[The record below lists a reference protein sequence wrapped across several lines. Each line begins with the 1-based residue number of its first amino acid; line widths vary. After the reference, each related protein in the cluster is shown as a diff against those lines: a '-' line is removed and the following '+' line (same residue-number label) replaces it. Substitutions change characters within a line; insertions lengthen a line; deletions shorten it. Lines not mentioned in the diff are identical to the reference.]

1 MKAPRGSYPD
11 AKKIAEIRAKCS
23 SALDKSARILYNYK
37 GGFYFF
43 RGGLGMKAIKHDPPR
58 EIKDLRDM
66 VQTSAAF
73 FGDKDLYVYKE
84 DKQEVHF
91 SYNRLRDEVEQFG
104 TALNVL
110 GIDEGRVA
118 VISETSAKVT
128 VTYLGTVNAGGV
140 IVPLDR
146 ELTEDQIPEFIER
159 AECDMVVYSESF
171 NGIITKMAAKM
182 PHVKFYIPMK
192 GEDEVD
198 HSLPSAPVVMQ
209 FDEILKLGEQALNE
223 HNNSYYLHKIDL
235 DKMCAIIFTSG
246 TTGTSK
252 GVMLSMRNLVAAA
265 DASCKG
271 VPYDSKTRLVSVLPQ
286 HHTYEMTCSHLAVI
300 NLGASEFIND
310 SLKYTMR
317 NFQNYKPTA
326 LVLVPLFVETVYK
339 KIWDNIRKKG
349 IEKKVRS
356 LMKFSDTLLKMGID
370 LRGVFFKEIQAALG
384 GEVKSMICGGAPI
397 SPQIL
402 KDFYSFGIV
411 IFEGYGITECAPLVA
426 VNPNGAAR
434 FGSAGKPVHDEK
446 VRIDKD
452 PAEDFGEIVVKGP
465 NVMLGYY
472 KDEAATKAAF
482 THDMKNFDNNG
493 WFRTGDIGYIDNDGY
508 IFITGRK
515 KNVIILSNGKN
526 VFPEE
531 LEEHLSHDPRIAE
544 SVIIGR
550 EQNGETV
557 ITALVHPDY
566 EKFEGKSDDEI
577 AAEIKEAVNDVNRTL
592 PSFKHMTAV
601 EVMKDEFEKTTSKK
615 IKRYLYK

>member
-1 MKAPRGSYPD
+1 MKA
-11 AKKIAEIRAKCS
+11 
-23 SALDKSARILYNYK
+23 
-37 GGFYFF
+37 F
-43 RGGLGMKAIKHDPPR
+43 KHDPPR

-91 SYNRLRDEVEQFG
+91 SYNQLRDEVERFG

-118 VISETSAKVT
+118 VIGETSAKVT

-159 AECDMVVYSESF
+159 AECDMVVYSASF

-182 PHVKFYIPMK
+182 PHVKYYIPMK

-209 FDEILKLGEQALNE
+209 FDEVLKLGEQALNE

-265 DASCKG
+265 DSSCKG

-300 NLGASEFIND
+300 NLGASEYIND

-349 IEKKVRS
+349 MEKKVRG

-550 EQNGETV
+550 EQNGETI

>member
-1 MKAPRGSYPD
+1 MKA
-11 AKKIAEIRAKCS
+11 
-23 SALDKSARILYNYK
+23 
-37 GGFYFF
+37 F
-43 RGGLGMKAIKHDPPR
+43 KHDPPR

-91 SYNRLRDEVEQFG
+91 SYNQLRDEVERFG

-118 VISETSAKVT
+118 VIGETSAKVT

-159 AECDMVVYSESF
+159 AECDMVVYSASF

-182 PHVKFYIPMK
+182 PHVKYYIPMK

-209 FDEILKLGEQALNE
+209 FDEVLKLGEQALNE

-300 NLGASEFIND
+300 NLGASEYIND

-349 IEKKVRS
+349 MEKKVRG

-544 SVIIGR
+544 SLIIGR
-550 EQNGETV
+550 EQNGETI

>member
-1 MKAPRGSYPD
+1 
-11 AKKIAEIRAKCS
+11 
-23 SALDKSARILYNYK
+23 
-37 GGFYFF
+37 
-43 RGGLGMKAIKHDPPR
+43 MKAIKHDPPR

-91 SYNRLRDEVEQFG
+91 SYNQLRDEVERFG

-118 VISETSAKVT
+118 VIGETSAKVT

-159 AECDMVVYSESF
+159 AECDMVVYSASF

-182 PHVKFYIPMK
+182 PHVKYYIPMK

-209 FDEILKLGEQALNE
+209 FDEVLKLGEQALNE

-300 NLGASEFIND
+300 NLGASEYIND

-349 IEKKVRS
+349 MEKKVRG

-411 IFEGYGITECAPLVA
+411 IFEGYGITECAPLVS

-550 EQNGETV
+550 EQNGETI

>member
-1 MKAPRGSYPD
+1 MKA
-11 AKKIAEIRAKCS
+11 
-23 SALDKSARILYNYK
+23 
-37 GGFYFF
+37 F
-43 RGGLGMKAIKHDPPR
+43 KHDPPR

-91 SYNRLRDEVEQFG
+91 SYNQLRDEVERFG

-118 VISETSAKVT
+118 VIGETSAKVT

-159 AECDMVVYSESF
+159 AECDMVVYSASF

-182 PHVKFYIPMK
+182 PHVKYYIPMK

-349 IEKKVRS
+349 MEKKVRG
-356 LMKFSDTLLKMGID
+356 LMKISDTLLKMGID

-550 EQNGETV
+550 EQNGETI

>member
-1 MKAPRGSYPD
+1 MKA
-11 AKKIAEIRAKCS
+11 
-23 SALDKSARILYNYK
+23 
-37 GGFYFF
+37 F
-43 RGGLGMKAIKHDPPR
+43 KHDPPR

-91 SYNRLRDEVEQFG
+91 SYNQLRDEVERFG

-118 VISETSAKVT
+118 VIGETSAKVT

-159 AECDMVVYSESF
+159 AECDMVVYSAGF
-171 NGIITKMAAKM
+171 NDIITKMAAKM
-182 PHVKFYIPMK
+182 PHVKYYIPMK

-209 FDEILKLGEQALNE
+209 FDEVLKLGEQALNE

-300 NLGASEFIND
+300 NLGASEYIND

-349 IEKKVRS
+349 MEKKVRG

-482 THDMKNFDNNG
+482 THDMKNLDNNG

-550 EQNGETV
+550 EQNGETI

>member
-1 MKAPRGSYPD
+1 MKA
-11 AKKIAEIRAKCS
+11 
-23 SALDKSARILYNYK
+23 
-37 GGFYFF
+37 F
-43 RGGLGMKAIKHDPPR
+43 KHDPPR

-91 SYNRLRDEVEQFG
+91 SYNQLRDEVERFG

-118 VISETSAKVT
+118 VIGETSAKVT

-159 AECDMVVYSESF
+159 AECDMVVYSASF

-182 PHVKFYIPMK
+182 PHVKYYIPMK

-209 FDEILKLGEQALNE
+209 FAEVLKLGEQALNE

-300 NLGASEFIND
+300 NLGASEYIND

-349 IEKKVRS
+349 MEKKVRG

-550 EQNGETV
+550 EQNGETI

>member
-1 MKAPRGSYPD
+1 
-11 AKKIAEIRAKCS
+11 
-23 SALDKSARILYNYK
+23 
-37 GGFYFF
+37 
-43 RGGLGMKAIKHDPPR
+43 MKAIKHDPPR

-91 SYNRLRDEVEQFG
+91 SYNQLRDEVERFG

-118 VISETSAKVT
+118 VIGETSAKVT

-159 AECDMVVYSESF
+159 AECDMVVYSASF

-182 PHVKFYIPMK
+182 PHVKYYIPMK

-209 FDEILKLGEQALNE
+209 FDEVLKLGEQALNE

-326 LVLVPLFVETVYK
+326 LVLVPLFVETVYE

-349 IEKKVRS
+349 MEKKVRG

-550 EQNGETV
+550 EQNGETI

>member
-1 MKAPRGSYPD
+1 
-11 AKKIAEIRAKCS
+11 
-23 SALDKSARILYNYK
+23 
-37 GGFYFF
+37 
-43 RGGLGMKAIKHDPPR
+43 MKAIKHDPPR

-91 SYNRLRDEVEQFG
+91 SYNQLRDEVERFG

-118 VISETSAKVT
+118 VIGETSAKVT

-159 AECDMVVYSESF
+159 AECDMVVYSASF

-182 PHVKFYIPMK
+182 PHVKYYIPMK

-209 FDEILKLGEQALNE
+209 FDEVLKLGEQALNE

-265 DASCKG
+265 DSSCKG

-349 IEKKVRS
+349 MEKKVRG

-370 LRGVFFKEIQAALG
+370 LRVFFFKEIQAALG

-550 EQNGETV
+550 EQNGETI

>member
-1 MKAPRGSYPD
+1 MKA
-11 AKKIAEIRAKCS
+11 
-23 SALDKSARILYNYK
+23 
-37 GGFYFF
+37 F
-43 RGGLGMKAIKHDPPR
+43 KHDPPR

-91 SYNRLRDEVEQFG
+91 SYNQLRDEVERFG

-110 GIDEGRVA
+110 GIDDGRVA
-118 VISETSAKVT
+118 VIGETSAKVT

-159 AECDMVVYSESF
+159 AECDMVVYSASF

-182 PHVKFYIPMK
+182 PHVKYYIPMK

-209 FDEILKLGEQALNE
+209 FDEVLKLGEQALNE

-349 IEKKVRS
+349 MEKKVRG

-550 EQNGETV
+550 EQNGETI

>member
-1 MKAPRGSYPD
+1 MKA
-11 AKKIAEIRAKCS
+11 
-23 SALDKSARILYNYK
+23 
-37 GGFYFF
+37 F
-43 RGGLGMKAIKHDPPR
+43 KHDPPR

-91 SYNRLRDEVEQFG
+91 SYNQLRDEVERFG

-110 GIDEGRVA
+110 GVDEGRVA
-118 VISETSAKVT
+118 VIGETSAKVT

-159 AECDMVVYSESF
+159 AECDMVVYSASF

-182 PHVKFYIPMK
+182 PHVKYYIPMK
-192 GEDEVD
+192 GEDEVG

-209 FDEILKLGEQALNE
+209 FDEVLKLGEQALNE

-265 DASCKG
+265 DSSCKG

-300 NLGASEFIND
+300 NLGASEYIND

-349 IEKKVRS
+349 MEKKVRG

-550 EQNGETV
+550 EQNGETI

>member
-1 MKAPRGSYPD
+1 MKA
-11 AKKIAEIRAKCS
+11 
-23 SALDKSARILYNYK
+23 
-37 GGFYFF
+37 F
-43 RGGLGMKAIKHDPPR
+43 KHDPPR

-91 SYNRLRDEVEQFG
+91 SYNQLRDEVERFG

-118 VISETSAKVT
+118 VIGETSAKVT

-159 AECDMVVYSESF
+159 AECDMVVYSASF
-171 NGIITKMAAKM
+171 NGIITKMAVKM
-182 PHVKFYIPMK
+182 PHVKYYIPMK

-209 FDEILKLGEQALNE
+209 FDEVLKLGEQALNE

-265 DASCKG
+265 DSSCKG

-326 LVLVPLFVETVYK
+326 LVLVPLFVQTVYK

-349 IEKKVRS
+349 MEKKVRG

-550 EQNGETV
+550 EQNGETI

-566 EKFEGKSDDEI
+566 DKFEGKSDDEI

>member
-1 MKAPRGSYPD
+1 MKA
-11 AKKIAEIRAKCS
+11 
-23 SALDKSARILYNYK
+23 
-37 GGFYFF
+37 F
-43 RGGLGMKAIKHDPPR
+43 KHDPPR

-91 SYNRLRDEVEQFG
+91 SYNQLRDEVERFG

-118 VISETSAKVT
+118 VIGETSAKVT

-159 AECDMVVYSESF
+159 AECDMVVYSASF

-182 PHVKFYIPMK
+182 PHVKYYIPMK

-209 FDEILKLGEQALNE
+209 FDEVLKLGEQALNE

-300 NLGASEFIND
+300 NLGASEYIND

-349 IEKKVRS
+349 MEKKVRG

-452 PAEDFGEIVVKGP
+452 LAEDFGEIVVKGP

-550 EQNGETV
+550 EQNGETI

>member
-1 MKAPRGSYPD
+1 MKA
-11 AKKIAEIRAKCS
+11 
-23 SALDKSARILYNYK
+23 
-37 GGFYFF
+37 F
-43 RGGLGMKAIKHDPPR
+43 KHDPPR

-91 SYNRLRDEVEQFG
+91 SYNQLRDEVERFG

-118 VISETSAKVT
+118 VIGETSAKVT

-159 AECDMVVYSESF
+159 AECDMVVYSASF
-171 NGIITKMAAKM
+171 NGIITKMATKM
-182 PHVKFYIPMK
+182 PHVKYYIPMK

-209 FDEILKLGEQALNE
+209 FDEVLKLGEQALNE

-300 NLGASEFIND
+300 NLGASEYIND

-349 IEKKVRS
+349 MEKKVRG

-550 EQNGETV
+550 EQNGETI

>member
-1 MKAPRGSYPD
+1 
-11 AKKIAEIRAKCS
+11 
-23 SALDKSARILYNYK
+23 
-37 GGFYFF
+37 
-43 RGGLGMKAIKHDPPR
+43 MKAIKHDPPR

-91 SYNRLRDEVEQFG
+91 SYNQLRDEVERFG

-118 VISETSAKVT
+118 VIGETSAKVT

-159 AECDMVVYSESF
+159 AECDMVVYSASF

-182 PHVKFYIPMK
+182 PHVKYYIPMK

-209 FDEILKLGEQALNE
+209 FDEVLKLGEQALNE

-349 IEKKVRS
+349 MEKKVRG

-550 EQNGETV
+550 EQNGETI

-601 EVMKDEFEKTTSKK
+601 EVIKDEFEKTTSKK

>member
-1 MKAPRGSYPD
+1 MKA
-11 AKKIAEIRAKCS
+11 
-23 SALDKSARILYNYK
+23 
-37 GGFYFF
+37 F
-43 RGGLGMKAIKHDPPR
+43 KHDPPR

-91 SYNRLRDEVEQFG
+91 SYNQLRDEVERFG

-118 VISETSAKVT
+118 VIGETSAKVT

-159 AECDMVVYSESF
+159 AECDMVVYSASF

-182 PHVKFYIPMK
+182 PHVKYYIPMK

-209 FDEILKLGEQALNE
+209 FDEVLKLGEQALNE

-265 DASCKG
+265 DSSCKG

-349 IEKKVRS
+349 MEKKVRG

-550 EQNGETV
+550 EQNGETI

>member
-1 MKAPRGSYPD
+1 
-11 AKKIAEIRAKCS
+11 
-23 SALDKSARILYNYK
+23 
-37 GGFYFF
+37 
-43 RGGLGMKAIKHDPPR
+43 MKAIKHDPPR

-91 SYNRLRDEVEQFG
+91 SYNQLRDEVERFG

-118 VISETSAKVT
+118 VIGETSAKVT

-159 AECDMVVYSESF
+159 AECDMVVYSASF
-171 NGIITKMAAKM
+171 NGIITKMAVKM
-182 PHVKFYIPMK
+182 PHVKYYIPMK

-209 FDEILKLGEQALNE
+209 FDEVLKLGEQALNE

-265 DASCKG
+265 DSSCKG

-300 NLGASEFIND
+300 NLGASEYIND

-349 IEKKVRS
+349 MEKKVRG

-370 LRGVFFKEIQAALG
+370 LRGVFFKEIHAALG

-411 IFEGYGITECAPLVA
+411 IFEGYGITECAPLVS

-550 EQNGETV
+550 EQNGETI

>member
-1 MKAPRGSYPD
+1 
-11 AKKIAEIRAKCS
+11 
-23 SALDKSARILYNYK
+23 
-37 GGFYFF
+37 
-43 RGGLGMKAIKHDPPR
+43 MKAIKHDPPR

-91 SYNRLRDEVEQFG
+91 SYNQLRDEVERFG

-118 VISETSAKVT
+118 VIGETSAKVT

-159 AECDMVVYSESF
+159 AECDMVVYSASF

-182 PHVKFYIPMK
+182 PHVKYYIPMK

-209 FDEILKLGEQALNE
+209 FDEVLKLGEQALNE

-265 DASCKG
+265 DSSCKG
-271 VPYDSKTRLVSVLPQ
+271 VPYDSNTRLVSVLPQ

-349 IEKKVRS
+349 MEKKVRG

-411 IFEGYGITECAPLVA
+411 IFEGYGITECAPLVS

-550 EQNGETV
+550 EQNGETI

>member
-1 MKAPRGSYPD
+1 
-11 AKKIAEIRAKCS
+11 
-23 SALDKSARILYNYK
+23 
-37 GGFYFF
+37 
-43 RGGLGMKAIKHDPPR
+43 MKAIKHDPPR

-91 SYNRLRDEVEQFG
+91 SYNQLRDEVERFG

-118 VISETSAKVT
+118 VIGETSAKVT

-159 AECDMVVYSESF
+159 AECDMVVYSASF

-182 PHVKFYIPMK
+182 PHVKYYIPMK

-209 FDEILKLGEQALNE
+209 FDEVLKLGEQALNE

-349 IEKKVRS
+349 MEKKVRG

-550 EQNGETV
+550 EQNGETI

>member
-1 MKAPRGSYPD
+1 MKA
-11 AKKIAEIRAKCS
+11 
-23 SALDKSARILYNYK
+23 
-37 GGFYFF
+37 F
-43 RGGLGMKAIKHDPPR
+43 KHDPPR

-91 SYNRLRDEVEQFG
+91 SYNQLRDEVERFG

-118 VISETSAKVT
+118 VIGETSAKVT

-159 AECDMVVYSESF
+159 AECDMVVYSASF
-171 NGIITKMAAKM
+171 NGIITKMAVKM
-182 PHVKFYIPMK
+182 PHVKYYIPMK

-209 FDEILKLGEQALNE
+209 FDEVLKLGEQALNE

-300 NLGASEFIND
+300 NLGASEYIND

-349 IEKKVRS
+349 MEKKVRG
-356 LMKFSDTLLKMGID
+356 LMKFSDTMLKMGID

-550 EQNGETV
+550 EQNGETI

>member
-1 MKAPRGSYPD
+1 
-11 AKKIAEIRAKCS
+11 
-23 SALDKSARILYNYK
+23 
-37 GGFYFF
+37 
-43 RGGLGMKAIKHDPPR
+43 MKAIKHDPPR

-91 SYNRLRDEVEQFG
+91 SYNQLRDEVERFG

-118 VISETSAKVT
+118 VIGETSAKVT

-159 AECDMVVYSESF
+159 AECDMVVYSASF

-182 PHVKFYIPMK
+182 PHVKYYIPMK

-209 FDEILKLGEQALNE
+209 FDEVLKLGEQALNE

-265 DASCKG
+265 DSSCKG

-349 IEKKVRS
+349 MEKKVRG

-493 WFRTGDIGYIDNDGY
+493 WFRTGDIGHIDNDGY

-550 EQNGETV
+550 EQNGETI

>member
-1 MKAPRGSYPD
+1 MKA
-11 AKKIAEIRAKCS
+11 
-23 SALDKSARILYNYK
+23 
-37 GGFYFF
+37 F
-43 RGGLGMKAIKHDPPR
+43 KHDPPR

-91 SYNRLRDEVEQFG
+91 SYNQLRDEVERFG

-118 VISETSAKVT
+118 VIGETSAKVT

-159 AECDMVVYSESF
+159 AECDMVVYSASF

-182 PHVKFYIPMK
+182 PHVKYYIPMK
-192 GEDEVD
+192 GEDEVG

-209 FDEILKLGEQALNE
+209 FDEVLKLGEQALNE

-265 DASCKG
+265 DSSCKG

-300 NLGASEFIND
+300 NLGASEYIND

-349 IEKKVRS
+349 MEKKVRG

-411 IFEGYGITECAPLVA
+411 IFEGYGITECAPLVS

-550 EQNGETV
+550 EQNGETI

>member
-1 MKAPRGSYPD
+1 MKA
-11 AKKIAEIRAKCS
+11 
-23 SALDKSARILYNYK
+23 
-37 GGFYFF
+37 F
-43 RGGLGMKAIKHDPPR
+43 KHDPPR

-91 SYNRLRDEVEQFG
+91 SYNQLRDEVERFG

-118 VISETSAKVT
+118 VIGETSAKVT

-159 AECDMVVYSESF
+159 AECDMVVYSASF

-182 PHVKFYIPMK
+182 PHVKYYIPMK

-209 FDEILKLGEQALNE
+209 FDEVLKLGEQALNE

-349 IEKKVRS
+349 MEKKVRG

-493 WFRTGDIGYIDNDGY
+493 WFRTGDIGYIDNNGY

-550 EQNGETV
+550 EQNGETI

-601 EVMKDEFEKTTSKK
+601 EVVKDEFEKTTSKK

>member
-1 MKAPRGSYPD
+1 
-11 AKKIAEIRAKCS
+11 
-23 SALDKSARILYNYK
+23 
-37 GGFYFF
+37 
-43 RGGLGMKAIKHDPPR
+43 MKAIKHDPPR

-91 SYNRLRDEVEQFG
+91 SYNQLRDEVERFG

-118 VISETSAKVT
+118 VIGETSAKVT

-159 AECDMVVYSESF
+159 AECDMVVYSASF

-182 PHVKFYIPMK
+182 PHVKYYIPMK

-209 FDEILKLGEQALNE
+209 FDEVLKLGEQALNE

-349 IEKKVRS
+349 MEKKVRG
-356 LMKFSDTLLKMGID
+356 LMKFSDALLKMGID

-550 EQNGETV
+550 EQNGETI

>member
-1 MKAPRGSYPD
+1 
-11 AKKIAEIRAKCS
+11 
-23 SALDKSARILYNYK
+23 
-37 GGFYFF
+37 
-43 RGGLGMKAIKHDPPR
+43 MKAIKHDPPR

-91 SYNRLRDEVEQFG
+91 SYNQLRDEVERFG

-118 VISETSAKVT
+118 VIGETSAKVT

-159 AECDMVVYSESF
+159 AECDMVVYSASF
-171 NGIITKMAAKM
+171 NGIITKMAVKM
-182 PHVKFYIPMK
+182 PHVKYYIPMK

-209 FDEILKLGEQALNE
+209 FDEVLKLGEQALNE

-265 DASCKG
+265 DSSCKG

-300 NLGASEFIND
+300 NLGASEYIND

-349 IEKKVRS
+349 MEKKVRG

-370 LRGVFFKEIQAALG
+370 LRGVFFKEIHAALG

-550 EQNGETV
+550 EQNGETI

>member
-1 MKAPRGSYPD
+1 MKA
-11 AKKIAEIRAKCS
+11 
-23 SALDKSARILYNYK
+23 
-37 GGFYFF
+37 F
-43 RGGLGMKAIKHDPPR
+43 KHDPPR

-91 SYNRLRDEVEQFG
+91 SYNQLRDEVERFG

-118 VISETSAKVT
+118 VIGETSAKVT

-159 AECDMVVYSESF
+159 AECDMVVYSASF

-182 PHVKFYIPMK
+182 PHVKYYIPMK

-209 FDEILKLGEQALNE
+209 FDEVLKLGEQALNE

-349 IEKKVRS
+349 MEKKVRG

-550 EQNGETV
+550 EQNGETI

>member
-1 MKAPRGSYPD
+1 MKT
-11 AKKIAEIRAKCS
+11 
-23 SALDKSARILYNYK
+23 
-37 GGFYFF
+37 
-43 RGGLGMKAIKHDPPR
+43 IKHDPPR

-91 SYNRLRDEVEQFG
+91 SYNQLRDEVERFG

-118 VISETSAKVT
+118 VIGETSAKVT

-159 AECDMVVYSESF
+159 AECDMVVYSASF

-182 PHVKFYIPMK
+182 PHVKYYIPMK

-209 FDEILKLGEQALNE
+209 FDEVLKLGEQALNE

-265 DASCKG
+265 DSSCKG

-349 IEKKVRS
+349 MEKKVRG

-482 THDMKNFDNNG
+482 THDMKNLDNNG

-550 EQNGETV
+550 EQNGETI

>member
-1 MKAPRGSYPD
+1 
-11 AKKIAEIRAKCS
+11 
-23 SALDKSARILYNYK
+23 
-37 GGFYFF
+37 
-43 RGGLGMKAIKHDPPR
+43 MKAIKHDPPR

-91 SYNRLRDEVEQFG
+91 SYNQLRDEVERFG

-118 VISETSAKVT
+118 VIGETSAKVT

-159 AECDMVVYSESF
+159 AECDMVVYSASF
-171 NGIITKMAAKM
+171 NGIITKMAVKM
-182 PHVKFYIPMK
+182 PHVKYYIPMK

-209 FDEILKLGEQALNE
+209 FDEVLKLGEQALNE

-265 DASCKG
+265 DSSCKG

-349 IEKKVRS
+349 MEKKVRG

-482 THDMKNFDNNG
+482 THDMKNLDNNG

-550 EQNGETV
+550 EQNGETI

>member
-1 MKAPRGSYPD
+1 MKA
-11 AKKIAEIRAKCS
+11 
-23 SALDKSARILYNYK
+23 
-37 GGFYFF
+37 F
-43 RGGLGMKAIKHDPPR
+43 KHDPPR

-91 SYNRLRDEVEQFG
+91 SYNQLRDEVEQFG

-118 VISETSAKVT
+118 VIGETSAKVT

-159 AECDMVVYSESF
+159 AECDMVVYSASF

-182 PHVKFYIPMK
+182 PHVKYYIPMK

-209 FDEILKLGEQALNE
+209 FDEVLKLGEQALNE

-349 IEKKVRS
+349 MEKKVRG

-411 IFEGYGITECAPLVA
+411 IFEGYGITECAPLVS

-550 EQNGETV
+550 EQNGETI

>member
-1 MKAPRGSYPD
+1 MKA
-11 AKKIAEIRAKCS
+11 
-23 SALDKSARILYNYK
+23 
-37 GGFYFF
+37 F
-43 RGGLGMKAIKHDPPR
+43 KHDPPR

-91 SYNRLRDEVEQFG
+91 SYNQLRDEVERFG

-110 GIDEGRVA
+110 GIEEGRVA
-118 VISETSAKVT
+118 VIGETSAKVT

-159 AECDMVVYSESF
+159 AECDMVVYSASF

-182 PHVKFYIPMK
+182 PHVKYYIPMK

-209 FDEILKLGEQALNE
+209 FDEVLKLGEQALNE

-300 NLGASEFIND
+300 NLGASEYIND

-349 IEKKVRS
+349 MEKKVRG

-550 EQNGETV
+550 EQNGETI

>member
-1 MKAPRGSYPD
+1 
-11 AKKIAEIRAKCS
+11 
-23 SALDKSARILYNYK
+23 
-37 GGFYFF
+37 
-43 RGGLGMKAIKHDPPR
+43 MKAIKHDPPR

-91 SYNRLRDEVEQFG
+91 SYNQLRDEVERFG

-118 VISETSAKVT
+118 VIGETSAKVT

-159 AECDMVVYSESF
+159 AECDMVVYSASF

-182 PHVKFYIPMK
+182 PHVKYYIPMK

-198 HSLPSAPVVMQ
+198 HSIPSAPVVMQ
-209 FDEILKLGEQALNE
+209 FDEVLKLGEQALNE

-265 DASCKG
+265 DSSCKG

-349 IEKKVRS
+349 MEKKVRG

-370 LRGVFFKEIQAALG
+370 LRGVFFKEIHAALG

-550 EQNGETV
+550 EQNGETI